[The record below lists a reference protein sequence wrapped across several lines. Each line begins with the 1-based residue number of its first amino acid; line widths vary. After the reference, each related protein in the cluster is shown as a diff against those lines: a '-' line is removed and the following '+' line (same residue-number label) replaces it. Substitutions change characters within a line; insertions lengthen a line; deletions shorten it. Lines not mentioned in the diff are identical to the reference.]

1 MNFPHIHMMITHI
14 PIIAIPVALVFFL
27 HSIVRNVDSTRRFAL
42 IILVLTSV
50 LVLPTKFS
58 GEEAEEVIEHM
69 PGVSKHLIHE
79 HEEAADISV
88 ILTLLAGGAALVA
101 LLTSKKQNYT
111 KYTNW
116 AVLGL
121 STAAVASLMYT
132 ANQGGKIRHPEITD
146 GDGQTIATPQDSGN
160 SDEDHDHD

>member
-14 PIIAIPVALVFFL
+14 PIIAIPVAMVFFI
-27 HSIVRNVDSTRRFAL
+27 HSILRNVDSTRRFAL

-58 GEEAEEVIEHM
+58 GEEAEEAIEHM

-101 LLTSKKQNYT
+101 LLTSKKTAYV
-111 KYTNW
+111 KYANW

-132 ANQGGKIRHPEITD
+132 ANQGGKVRHPEISD
-146 GDGQTIATPQDSGN
+146 SDAQAIEAPQSSGDSGDN
-160 SDEDHDHD
+160 D